1 MVDAGRVLFQVGI
14 DRPSADRAIADL
26 ERRLAAVGNVDLRI
40 NSQAVTAATQKLD
53 SLFARAKAPEIDIQV
68 NTDKAQRSVLTIES
82 AIARL
87 RESRN
92 EITVNISNAQSNIAK
107 LDADIKKLQDK
118 KLIVEADSRN
128 ATAQIKLIDSQLKA
142 LNDEAIKISADDD
155 ASEKLIKLDAQIER
169 LTLRRIRLTPK
180 VENIDSELA
189 ALDSKI
195 DGIDAKKIVIDADT
209 RQAREQINRIN
220 ETIKDLSGANAEEAL
235 KDLQREYRKTGDA
248 AQKASNDTGS
258 FNAIL
263 AGFSAGAATVLLDQL
278 VNAFGAL
285 TGKITE
291 FVVASVQANAS
302 LRATENALG
311 IVLGSQQAAAESIDF
326 LRQTSETTGQS
337 FQALQD
343 EYAGIT
349 AAAAEA
355 GIPQQQV
362 NELFAETSRVLA
374 IFGKDSTST
383 GLAFNALTQ
392 ITSKGVVSMEE
403 LRQQLGEQLPVAFG
417 AVARGLGITTA
428 ELNDLV
434 ASGNLTSAE
443 FIPAFTKGLKEIEGE
458 APAAQQAIAGL
469 ENSILE
475 FQQGLGKALEPLE
488 TAFADTF
495 GAILN
500 NVDPGVLDPLAEAG
514 ERLRDALADN
524 TELAERLGE
533 ALSSV
538 LAAGAEVAAEVLDK
552 ITAVLSDPE
561 AVDTF
566 ARGIENAGALLGAL
580 AGTGVEV
587 AETLALLAGAFT
599 NVVDDDSVAAINTLN
614 NALGL
619 LNDALRLVIE
629 SGPIAGNA
637 IADAVSN
644 VPGIGTAVEVYR
656 QIRRFRDSLPGTEAE
671 PSSSNDVDLVSS
683 ERRTRLSREELRQ
696 KVQDNTATN
705 EQIAADNE
713 RAARAAA
720 AAKIKADK
728 EAAEQFKQANLDAI
742 SAIDVAQSNRIA
754 GVRQNQAAGNITEDE
769 ADAQI
774 SSIEIEGIQE
784 RIALREDEIA
794 KIEDFASRKVISEK
808 DAADQ
813 IRKANEGIADLTLE
827 AVEKEIE
834 AQDAAA
840 AAAKDK
846 AEEAVKA
853 AESQLDAQQRL
864 NDLQSE
870 QINIQSELALT
881 ALQDQASL
889 IGAQADLE
897 QSRLSLSRQ
906 TLEAKL
912 AEATAIEDS
921 VAVEELRDR
930 ILINQ
935 RQSIAAE
942 FSARRQSLQ
951 IQQQQVSLDA
961 DRESRLGRI
970 AEAEAKIALERARL
984 DNDTTD
990 EELSGLEEIVKL
1002 REEQT
1007 DSLKEQAR
1015 TQQDILTLQLEQLDT
1030 DEQIA
1035 EQQAT
1040 AERRQQA
1047 IESSLKNQK
1056 DLADEQ
1062 LRVEK
1067 DLASATRD
1075 RASAADSIVSAL
1087 SGLQDISA
1095 EDALGNLDQLEET
1108 LRTARRSGAFGGE
1121 DANQLQSAIDQAQ
1134 RFSRGGFDVDE
1145 AFRFAS
1151 RNEDNPFAGGVL
1163 DAVGLGGVNSFFD
1176 AQQELQ
1182 LADSQ
1187 ISTLTEEIR
1196 SVKAAIEQSF
1206 PDTIENNFNVG
1217 DTTDPYEQIAAITG
1231 AVARGARG

>member
-26 ERRLAAVGNVDLRI
+26 ERRLAAVGDVDLRI
-40 NSQAVTAATQKLD
+40 NSQAVTAATQRLD

-68 NTDKAQRSVLTIES
+68 NTDNAQRSVLTIES

-107 LDADIKKLQDK
+107 LDADIKKLQDR

-220 ETIKDLSGANAEEAL
+220 ETIKNLSGANAEEAL

-248 AQKASNDTGS
+248 AQKASKDTGS
-258 FNAIL
+258 FNSIL
-263 AGFSAGAATVLLDQL
+263 AGLSAGAAAVLIDQL

-285 TGKITE
+285 TSKVTE
-291 FVVASVQANAS
+291 FVAASVQANAS

-326 LRQTSETTGQS
+326 LRQTAETTGQS
-337 FQALQD
+337 FQVLQN

-349 AAAAEA
+349 AAAAAA

-383 GLAFNALTQ
+383 GLAFNALQQ
-392 ITSKGVVSMEE
+392 IASKGVVSMEE
-403 LRQQLGEQLPVAFG
+403 LRQQLGEQLPVAFS
-417 AVARGLGITTA
+417 AAADGLGITTA

-434 ASGNLTSAE
+434 ASGNLTAAE
-443 FIPAFTKGLKEIEGE
+443 FIPAITKGFKEIEGA

-469 ENSILE
+469 QTAIFD
-475 FQQGLGKALEPLE
+475 FQSSLGKSLEPLE
-488 TAFADTF
+488 TAFSDTF
-495 GAILN
+495 AAIFQE
-500 NVDPGVLDPLAEAG
+500 VDVSSLDPLAEAG

-524 TELAERLGE
+524 PELAERLGE

-538 LAAGAEVAAEVLDK
+538 LAAGAEVTAELLDEITRILSKPENIERFASELESIADTILVVGSAAANSIDEIL
-552 ITAVLSDPE
+552 
-561 AVDTF
+561 
-566 ARGIENAGALLGAL
+566 
-580 AGTGVEV
+580 
-587 AETLALLAGAFT
+587 
-599 NVVDDDSVAAINTLN
+599 
-614 NALGL
+614 
-619 LNDALRLVIE
+619 
-629 SGPIAGNA
+629 A
-637 IADAVSN
+637 IADAFTKVAERLVPSLRLLGVAEDIIQRLSNSKPVEIKGSVNFDESVSEGAA
-644 VPGIGTAVEVYR
+644 GIG
-656 QIRRFRDSLPGTEAE
+656 
-671 PSSSNDVDLVSS
+671 VDLDNSQ
-683 ERRTRLSREELRQ
+683 RTRLSREELSQ
-696 KVQDNTATN
+696 KVQDNKEASD
-705 EQIAADNE
+705 QIVADAD
-713 RAARAAA
+713 RAAKAAA
-720 AAKIKADK
+720 AARIKADQ
-728 EAAEQFKQANLDAI
+728 EAAEKFKQANLDAI

-808 DAADQ
+808 NAADQ

-827 AVEKEIE
+827 AIEKEIE

-870 QINIQSELALT
+870 QINIQSGLALT

-970 AEAEAKIALERARL
+970 AEAEAKIALERAQL
-984 DNDTTD
+984 DDSTTD

-1007 DSLKEQAR
+1007 DSLEEQAR
-1015 TQQDILTLQLEQLDT
+1015 TQKDILALQLDQLDT

-1047 IESSLKNQK
+1047 IEKSLKTQK

-1062 LRVEK
+1062 LKTEK
-1067 DLASATRD
+1067 ALADATKD
-1075 RASAADSIVSAL
+1075 RANAAESIVSAL
-1087 SGLQDISA
+1087 SGLEDVSQA
-1095 EDALGNLDQLEET
+1095 DALGNLDQLEGN
-1108 LRTARRSGAFGGE
+1108 LGTARRAGVLDDD
-1121 DANQLQSAIDQAQ
+1121 DANQLQSAINQAQ

-1151 RNEDNPFAGGVL
+1151 QNEDNPFAGGVL
-1163 DAVGLGGVNSFFD
+1163 DAVGLGGINSFFD

>member
-14 DRPSADRAIADL
+14 DRSSADRAIADL
-26 ERRLAAVGNVDLRI
+26 ERRLAAVGDIDLKLP
-40 NSQAVTAATQKLD
+40 NTSAANGVARQVE
-53 SLFARAKAPEIDIQV
+53 SAFARIKVPEFNLSADTRKLENSVNRAKGVFQEIEI
-68 NTDKAQRSVLTIES
+68 
-82 AIARL
+82 AIAALNRQRIEVDFRIKRGDSDLARL
-87 RESRN
+87 E
-92 EITVNISNAQSNIAK
+92 AQ
-107 LDADIKKLQDK
+107 LQGLQDK
-118 KLIVEADSRN
+118 RIQINAN
-128 ATAQIKLIDSQLKA
+128 AQAATAEVQAIDERLKA
-142 LNDEAIKISADDD
+142 LTRNAVQLELDVE
-155 ASEKLIKLDAQIER
+155 SEKAQSELIAVNARIER
-169 LTLRRIRLTPK
+169 LEARRIRVQATVDNVDPEVAK
-180 VENIDSELA
+180 VEAKINELNA
-189 ALDSKI
+189 RKI
-195 DGIDAKKIVIDADT
+195 KIEADT
-209 RQAREQINRIN
+209 GSARTQISQLDKTLDDLRGDNAQQALER
-220 ETIKDLSGANAEEAL
+220 
-235 KDLQREYRKTGDA
+235 LQREFRETGDA
-248 AQKASNDTGS
+248 AQKAGGETKS
-258 FNAIL
+258 FNSIL
-263 AGFSAGAATVLLDQL
+263 AGLSAGAASQL
-278 VNAFGAL
+278 IGKLVEAFGAL
-285 TGKITE
+285 TNAVTG
-291 FVVASVQANAS
+291 FVAASVQANATI
-302 LRATENALG
+302 RVTENALTA
-311 IVLGSQQAAAESIDF
+311 VLGSQEAAAESIDF
-326 LRQTSETTGQS
+326 LKQTAIDTGQN
-337 FQALQD
+337 FEALIGS
-343 EYAGIT
+343 YSGLS
-349 AAAAEA
+349 AAAANF
-355 GIPQQQV
+355 GVPQEEV
-362 NELFAETSRVLA
+362 NELFLETSRNLG
-374 IFGKDSTST
+374 IFGKS
-383 GLAFNALTQ
+383 GAEGERVFNALEQ
-392 ITSKGVVSMEE
+392 IFSKGKVSLEE
-403 LRQQLGEQLPVAFG
+403 LTGQLGEQLPTALG
-417 AVARGLGITTA
+417 AAAAGLKETGVLTNGTTA
-428 ELNDLV
+428 ELLDLID
-434 ASGNLTSAE
+434 AGLDAATFGQGLTA
-443 FIPAFTKGLKEIEGE
+443 GLKLVQGEIDPTQK
-458 APAAQQAIAGL
+458 ALASL
-469 ENSILE
+469 EISIGDL
-475 FQQGLGKALEPLE
+475 QRALGKSLEPLE
-488 TAFADTF
+488 VAFSDTF
-495 GAILN
+495 GTIFRE
-500 NVDPGVLDPLAEAG
+500 VDVSALDPLAEAG

-524 TELAERLGE
+524 PELAERLGE

-538 LAAGAEVAAEVLDK
+538 LAAGAEVTAELLDEITRILSKPENIERFASELESIADTILVVGSAAANSIDK
-552 ITAVLSDPE
+552 IL
-561 AVDTF
+561 
-566 ARGIENAGALLGAL
+566 
-580 AGTGVEV
+580 
-587 AETLALLAGAFT
+587 
-599 NVVDDDSVAAINTLN
+599 
-614 NALGL
+614 
-619 LNDALRLVIE
+619 
-629 SGPIAGNA
+629 A
-637 IADAVSN
+637 IADAFTKVAERLVPSLRLLGVAEDIIQRLSNSKPIEIKGSVNFDESVSE
-644 VPGIGTAVEVYR
+644 GAAG
-656 QIRRFRDSLPGTEAE
+656 LG
-671 PSSSNDVDLVSS
+671 VDLDNS
-683 ERRTRLSREELRQ
+683 RRTRLSREELSQ
-696 KVQDNTATN
+696 KVQDNKEASD
-705 EQIAADNE
+705 QVAADAD
-713 RAARAAA
+713 RAAKAAA
-720 AAKIKADK
+720 AAKVKADK

-984 DNDTTD
+984 DNGTTD

-1047 IESSLKNQK
+1047 IEKSLKNQK

-1062 LRVEK
+1062 LKTEK
-1067 DLASATRD
+1067 DLASATKD
-1075 RASAADSIVSAL
+1075 RANAAESIVSAL
-1087 SGLQDISA
+1087 SGLEDVSQA
-1095 EDALGNLDQLEET
+1095 DALGNLDQLEGN
-1108 LRTARRSGAFGGE
+1108 LGTARRAGVLDDD
-1121 DANQLQSAIDQAQ
+1121 DANQLQSAINQAQ

-1151 RNEDNPFAGGVL
+1151 QNEDNPFAGGVL